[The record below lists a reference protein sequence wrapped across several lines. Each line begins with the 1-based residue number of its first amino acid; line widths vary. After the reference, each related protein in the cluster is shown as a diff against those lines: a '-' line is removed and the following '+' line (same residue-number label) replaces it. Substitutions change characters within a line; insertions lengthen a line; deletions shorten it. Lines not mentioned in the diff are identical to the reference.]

1 MLELRKRNLRVQA
14 SGLQLPAA
22 FNQLLALD
30 HLRRAFDSMRQ
41 LVEFFGVA
49 LLQQGLQR
57 LAVFA
62 VVVDQLVE
70 YLVKLHRLTTDQ
82 QLQRAQVDQ
91 AQYFRGRYQ
100 RL

>member
-1 MLELRKRNLRVQA
+1 
-14 SGLQLPAA
+14 
-22 FNQLLALD
+22 
-30 HLRRAFDSMRQ
+30 MRQ

-70 YLVKLHRLTTDQ
+70 YLAKLHRFTADQ
-82 QLQRAQVDQ
+82 QFQRAEIDQ
-91 AQYFRGRYQ
+91 AQRFRSQQQ